1 MSESLVYFLAHNCPK
16 CGTAKS
22 VAFDGPELKCSHAG
36 CDFRVGYSCP
46 LCEGALSAT
55 FFGDVDGHLG
65 FHCGHCGS
73 KVAIAKVKYLIENG
87 LYVDHQE
94 RCDVC
99 NGPTI
104 HKPEINLSNRCFFF
118 PQCSG
123 QADLFG
129 SAQESVVF
137 LDFETSGLEIGRDS
151 VIEIGALKI
160 DNEGAE
166 HTFQHFVRPLSPIDE
181 KISKYTGITNEM
193 VADAMS
199 LKDAIVAFSE
209 FLGDATLVSHNADF
223 DVPWLLSS
231 CIRHEIPFSD
241 NKVVC
246 TLVWSKNNHE
256 THCSLGALSKKYSI
270 SHRNSHRA
278 LADSVTTKELYF
290 IFQNQKISPAPEK
303 KLSDY
308 RPLTESMISRYSSYV
323 QA

>member
-1 MSESLVYFLAHNCPK
+1 
-16 CGTAKS
+16 
-22 VAFDGPELKCSHAG
+22 LKLG
-36 CDFRVGYSCP
+36 
-46 LCEGALSAT
+46 LS
-55 FFGDVDGHLG
+55 
-65 FHCGHCGS
+65 
-73 KVAIAKVKYLIENG
+73 KLIT
-87 LYVDHQE
+87 
-94 RCDVC
+94 R
-99 NGPTI
+99 
-104 HKPEINLSNRCFFF
+104 
-118 PQCSG
+118 
-123 QADLFG
+123 
-129 SAQESVVF
+129 
-137 LDFETSGLEIGRDS
+137 
-151 VIEIGALKI
+151 
-160 DNEGAE
+160 GAE